1 MYKKKA
7 MYKKK
12 LVKVPHATKKEP
24 HFKVKEVGG
33 EKNGK
38 TRIVQLKKSVSIIV
52 MYGRVIQYY
61 TRSRVS
67 IKLKMIPGM

>member
-7 MYKKK
+7 TYKKK
-12 LVKVPHATKKEP
+12 LVKVPHVTKKQP

-38 TRIVQLKKSVSIIV
+38 TRIVQLKKSVSV
-52 MYGRVIQYY
+52 VITDGDSNSYFNGPVAAFL
-61 TRSRVS
+61 SH
-67 IKLKMIPGM
+67 

>member
-12 LVKVPHATKKEP
+12 LVKVPYVPKKEP

-38 TRIVQLKKSVSIIV
+38 TRIVQLKKSVRA
-52 MYGRVIQYY
+52 MVINAC
-61 TRSRVS
+61 SR
-67 IKLKMIPGM
+67 

>member
-12 LVKVPHATKKEP
+12 LVKVPVIHQKES
-24 HFKVKEVGG
+24 HFKVKDVGG

-38 TRIVQLKKSVSIIV
+38 TRIVQLKKSVSV
-52 MYGRVIQYY
+52 MMVDG
-61 TRSRVS
+61 
-67 IKLKMIPGM
+67 